1 MHRKSLP
8 VCVFLILTSM
18 VSFLGCSFSASG
30 SPAQAKDSAV
40 TQRQQAAGAEMVE
53 NGGTDTDVSNV
64 EEVDIETARAI
75 FKKSGDRSK
84 GKSSQNNASS
94 GKKRA
99 TVQKCLVPEA
109 SGTLTY
115 GDNTIS
121 IDASNTSEGY
131 VMVRYKGNA
140 SKVKLQITVP
150 DTTVYTYTLA
160 LN

>member
-40 TQRQQAAGAEMVE
+40 TEGGQAAGADMVE
-53 NGGTDTDVSNV
+53 NDGADADVSGT
-64 EEVDIETARAI
+64 EDVDIETARAI

-84 GKSSQNNASS
+84 GKSSQSNASS

-109 SGTLTY
+109 SGT
-115 GDNTIS
+115 IS
-121 IDASNTSEGY
+121 LSPRKD
-131 VMVRYKGNA
+131 
-140 SKVKLQITVP
+140 VP
-150 DTTVYTYTLA
+150 LRIRNIC
-160 LN
+160 LS